1 MLFILNLIKLVN
13 GLQALLLFHPEIIKI
28 AS

>member
-1 MLFILNLIKLVN
+1 MLFILNLIRLVN
-13 GLQALLLFHPEIIKI
+13 GLQALSQFHPENIKI